1 MYLPRHF
8 AEDDLPT
15 LHALMRAHPLGTW
28 VTSGAEGP
36 ESIDADHVPFMVDAT
51 RGPLGTLRAH
61 VARANPVWR
70 SMVDA
75 SASPSLVIFQGADA
89 YISPSW
95 YPSKHAD
102 GKAVPTW
109 NYAVVHVRG
118 TPRAIEDKA
127 GLLELVSSLTNI
139 HEGTQRLPWKVTDAP
154 DDYID
159 KLLGA
164 IVGIEI
170 PIESI
175 VGKWKLNQNHPKA
188 NKLGLVAGLSQ
199 RGRADDLAMAAM
211 VERFIEPPTSPK
223 T

>member
-1 MYLPRHF
+1 MYLPKHF
-8 AEDDLPT
+8 AEEDQPT
-15 LHALMRAHPLGTW
+15 LHALIRAHPLGTW
-28 VTSGAEGP
+28 VTCDANDAK
-36 ESIDADHVPFMVDAT
+36 SIDADHVPFMVDTT

-70 SMVDA
+70 SMVGT
-75 SASPSLVIFQGADA
+75 SAPASLVIFQGAEA

-118 TPRAIEDKA
+118 TPRAIEDKDA
-127 GLLELVSSLTNI
+127 LLELVSSLTDI
-139 HEGTQRLPWKVTDAP
+139 HEGAQRLPWKVTDAP

-159 KLLGA
+159 KMLGA

-170 PIESI
+170 PIDSI
-175 VGKWKLNQNHPKA
+175 VGKWKVSQNHMKA
-188 NKLGLVAGLSQ
+188 NKLGTMAGLSA
-199 RGRADDLAMAAM
+199 RGRADDHAMAAM
-211 VERFIEPPTSPK
+211 VERFVEPPK